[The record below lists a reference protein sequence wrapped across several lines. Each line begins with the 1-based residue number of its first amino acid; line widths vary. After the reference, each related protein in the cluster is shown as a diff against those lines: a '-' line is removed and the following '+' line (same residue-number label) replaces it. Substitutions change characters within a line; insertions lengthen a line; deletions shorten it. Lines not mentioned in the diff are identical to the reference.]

1 MNKIVNRYLGYLI
14 KIIFR
19 IKQKIIHSEFLFPYP
34 VISLLDDVYGFDLKY
49 SSQKIPEQSSYW
61 QIYNPAQK
69 IKAEKNFVSRNEFLV
84 KNVHLNTVNGGV
96 FTKGRQL
103 LLESTIWPEHLHLK
117 YRVPD
122 QCLPPILPIKTT
134 FEKAICL
141 PATGNFYHWLIEE
154 LPSFLILNSKYPD
167 INILT
172 NKVKPDYLLSFIDQF
187 KLSVIDVEDFVNV
200 TEYRFVQKEQDSSWP
215 NPNNLQILRNHFLNG
230 LGNSNECK
238 DTKVYISRIKS
249 TRSPKFEKTLVD
261 RLKEKD
267 WIIIEPG
274 SLSLFEQV
282 EIFACANVIAGIH
295 GAGLTGVVW
304 SNPGTKVI
312 EVCNELWKYPPVYSR
327 ISSMLGLDYN
337 YLVYSGDHVD
347 RHPSGFD
354 RFL

>member
-1 MNKIVNRYLGYLI
+1 MDKIVNQYLNYLI

-19 IKQKIIHSEFLFPYP
+19 IKRKIIHSEFLFPYP
-34 VISLLDDVYGFDLKY
+34 VISILDDVYGFDLKY
-49 SSQKIPEQSSYW
+49 FFQKILEQPSAW
-61 QIYNPAQK
+61 QLYNPAKK
-69 IKAEKNFVSRNEFLV
+69 IEAQKNFVPRYEFLV
-84 KNVHLNTVNGGV
+84 ENVHLNTINGNV
-96 FTKGRQL
+96 FTRNKQL
-103 LLESTIWPEHLHLK
+103 LVESSVWPEHLHLK

-122 QCLPPILPIKTT
+122 QCLLPSLPIKTT

-154 LPSFLILNSKYPD
+154 LPTFLILNSKYPD
-167 INILT
+167 MDILT

-215 NPNNLQILRNHFLNG
+215 NPNNLQILRNHFLTG
-230 LGNSNECK
+230 LGKSNKSK
-238 DTKVYISRIKS
+238 DSKVYISRINS

-267 WIIIEPG
+267 WIIVEPG

-282 EIFACANVIAGIH
+282 EIFASANVIAGIH

-304 SNPGTKVI
+304 ANPGTKVI
-312 EVCNELWKYPPVYSR
+312 ELHNELWKYPPVYSR

-337 YLVYSGDHVD
+337 YLGYSGNHLD
-347 RHPSGFD
+347 RYPSSFD